1 MINETE
7 LSKTITEI
15 LSRELTAE
23 LGDSAFLYQMKT
35 EREKEFARIAKALSE
50 KRRTLDN
57 SRKMRRTLYE
67 DHIRGILPDMD
78 YENLREEAQ
87 ALHDRLNQEIR
98 ALESEQ
104 AELEKQIQKQI
115 RTEEGAA
122 ELQKTQLLTAGLLDK
137 LIDRIEV
144 SHSHE
149 VNISFLFQDSFRKAV
164 AE

>member
-1 MINETE
+1 
-7 LSKTITEI
+7 
-15 LSRELTAE
+15 
-23 LGDSAFLYQMKT
+23 
-35 EREKEFARIAKALSE
+35 
-50 KRRTLDN
+50 
-57 SRKMRRTLYE
+57 
-67 DHIRGILPDMD
+67 MD
-78 YENLREEAQ
+78 YENLLEEAQ